1 MPKPKNEHANTTHQ
15 PTKLT
20 IEFDGEGTPFLVV
33 ELADG
38 LCYYAELAALMA

>member
-20 IEFDGEGTPFLVV
+20 IEFDEEGTPFLVV
-33 ELADG
+33 QLSDG
-38 LCYYAELAALMA
+38 LCYFAALEPLMA